1 VLVNIVTAR
10 KLALKALYDASL
22 AAVPERN
29 CQDARR
35 RGRRGGGGRDDR
47 GMQRRRSA
55 SVRIAP
61 KIAKYRD
68 KNYFQRLYS
77 AND

>member
-1 VLVNIVTAR
+1 LE
-10 KLALKALYDASL
+10 ALYAASL

-47 GMQRRRSA
+47 RMNRRRSA

-61 KIAKYRD
+61 KIAKYREKD
-68 KNYFQRLYS
+68 YSQRLYS